1 MAPSWFLPF
10 AVALSCF
17 FGLLRG
23 SPGDANSVYQA
34 CVQQCEKTGCVGN
47 KCFQHCNFYS
57 NENSTDGP
65 WYLQEPLYVQ
75 WKQWDCLS
83 DCRYH
88 CMLSREEERHKLGHR
103 PEKYHGKW
111 PIERMYGIQEPVS
124 VALSALNLAVQFHG
138 WVSFFILVN
147 YKLPFTPKKKTYY
160 DYTGMWHVYAIF
172 AMNYWFWTAVF
183 LSRDVELTEKLHYSS
198 AVALHGYSLFLALI
212 RAFRVR
218 VEAIRVMVA
227 APVFGILT
235 THILYMN
242 FYEFDYGWNA
252 MVCVVISALQIAVW
266 AAWAA
271 QARHPQ
277 RWKLWVVVFGG
288 AVSMLVKLYDFP
300 PWWALLDAR
309 GLWHA
314 TMIPLTYLWWSFVKD
329 DSVWMTSLVIN
340 KNK

>member
-1 MAPSWFLPF
+1 MASGWFLPF

-23 SPGDANSVYQA
+23 SPGDADSVYQLMR
-34 CVQQCEKTGCVGN
+34 CGYDVCL
-47 KCFQHCNFYS
+47 
-57 NENSTDGP
+57 P
-65 WYLQEPLYVQ
+65 EPLYIQ

-88 CMLSREEERHKLGHR
+88 CMLSREEERQKLGQR

-160 DYTGMWHVYAIF
+160 DYTGLWHVYAIF

-198 AVALHGYSLFLALI
+198 AVALQGYSLFLALI
-212 RAFRVR
+212 RAFGVR
-218 VEAIRVMVA
+218 LEAIRVMIA

-235 THILYMN
+235 THILFMN

-252 MVCVVISALQIAVW
+252 RVCAVISALQIAIW
-266 AAWAA
+266 AVWAA

-288 AVSMLVKLYDFP
+288 AIAMVVTLYDFP
-300 PWWALLDAR
+300 PWWGVLDA
-309 GLWHA
+309 GALWHA
-314 TMIPLTYLWWSFVKD
+314 TMIPLSYLWWSFVKD
-329 DSVWMTSLVIN
+329 DSVWMTSLAIN